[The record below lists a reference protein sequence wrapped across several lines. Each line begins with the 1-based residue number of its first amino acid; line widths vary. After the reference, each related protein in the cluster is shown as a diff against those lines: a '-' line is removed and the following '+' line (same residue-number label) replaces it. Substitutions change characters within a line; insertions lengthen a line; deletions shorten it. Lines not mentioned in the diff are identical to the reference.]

1 MAESEKDDFT
11 WTFPLFVLAGNY
23 KSKPEGG
30 SLFEPDT
37 FFIAPRIPTEL
48 HLAVFT
54 DSDLAKSFQEHC
66 GHQLNLR
73 VFSFGPDEMLRLLK
87 KTSGRW
93 QKIVIDPHPG
103 GRRSRTAPLSDLVDA
118 IDWHIKTHGGY

>member
-1 MAESEKDDFT
+1 MAQSEDDFT

-23 KSKPEGG
+23 KSKPEGS
-30 SLFEPDT
+30 SLFEADT
-37 FFIAPRIPTEL
+37 FFIAPRMPTEL

-73 VFSFGPDEMLRLLK
+73 VFSFGPD
-87 KTSGRW
+87 
-93 QKIVIDPHPG
+93 DPHPG
-103 GRRSRTAPLSDLVDA
+103 GRRSRTAQLSDLIDA
-118 IDWHIKTHGGY
+118 IEWHIKTHGKS